1 MADFYKRQF
10 ALYKTLDY
18 IAINADIDQIAPA
31 AAVSSGSSLFVHWN
45 SAFKSVT
52 ECIGG
57 TKPFAEYHYVPL
69 TAVFAVSRRTVVRR
83 REFRLIK

>member
-1 MADFYKRQF
+1 MGNSPLKW
-10 ALYKTLDY
+10 ALYQTLDC

-45 SAFKSVT
+45 SAFRSVT

-57 TKPFAEYHYVPL
+57 TKPFAEYHSMSL
-69 TAVFAVSRRTVVRR
+69 
-83 REFRLIK
+83 